1 MSNVYYLKDY
11 RNESGA
17 EIDLEKLK
25 LLEEQFEH
33 ALEEIEESR
42 NEIELAYER
51 VLEQYLNIQ
60 AQRYILELNDD
71 EE

>member
-17 EIDLEKLK
+17 EVDLEKLK

-60 AQRYILELNDD
+60 AQRYILELNDN

>member
-11 RNESGA
+11 RNEPGA
-17 EIDLEKLK
+17 EVDLEKLK

-33 ALEEIEESR
+33 ALEEIEGSR

-60 AQRYILELNDD
+60 AQRYILELNDN
-71 EE
+71 EK

>member
-17 EIDLEKLK
+17 EVDLEKLK
-25 LLEEQFEH
+25 LLEEQYER